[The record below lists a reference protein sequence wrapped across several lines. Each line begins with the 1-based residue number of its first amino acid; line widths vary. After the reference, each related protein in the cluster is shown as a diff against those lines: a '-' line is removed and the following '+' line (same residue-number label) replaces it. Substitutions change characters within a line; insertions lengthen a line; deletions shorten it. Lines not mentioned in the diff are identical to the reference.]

1 VGDRWRRSSAERRAP
16 GTFDSLEMM
25 RSFHRTRMP
34 ARQRE
39 RSCALS
45 LLASRLGDMRSDIYF
60 GFATLVIIHTLTHQ
74 TLLLSCMLCFA
85 GRPSDRWRFWARCAW
100 LKPRVASL
108 FSPSLRNG
116 RCQNDYI

>member
-1 VGDRWRRSSAERRAP
+1 MATVMSRKKSA

-25 RSFHRTRMP
+25 RSFYRTRMP

-60 GFATLVIIHTLTHQ
+60 GFSICYP
-74 TLLLSCMLCFA
+74 LLLQYTYPDAPNPVALMHVVLC
-85 GRPSDRWRFWARCAW
+85 RET
-100 LKPRVASL
+100 
-108 FSPSLRNG
+108 
-116 RCQNDYI
+116 